1 MFKPLLLV
9 PALLIFG
16 YHSASLPASASQEGS
31 PASPATGAKTAGK
44 TNNEIP
50 PHVKKIYE
58 VDCALCHGATGNG
71 KTDLAT
77 DMKLTL
83 SDFTDPKTLVSK
95 TDQQLFDLIR
105 KGNGQ
110 MPPEEEARAKND
122 EVKSL
127 ILYIRNMSK
136 GQPAS
141 TTPPPAPAA
150 APGPAPGS
158 N

>member
-16 YHSASLPASASQEGS
+16 YQSASVQASASQEGS
-31 PASPATGAKTAGK
+31 SASSGAKTGK
-44 TNNEIP
+44 PETP
-50 PHVKKIYE
+50 SRVKKIFE

-83 SDFTDPKTLVSK
+83 NDLTDPKTLSSK

-110 MPPEEEARAKND
+110 MPPEEEGRAKND

-127 ILYIRNMSK
+127 IVYIRNMSK
-136 GQPAS
+136 GQPAL

-150 APGPAPGS
+150 AAAAAPAPGT